1 MLNFHGG
8 ILLKGGRSRNCGD
21 PFNKKDFNNALI
33 SLGNLGDGSASV
45 VVVLR
50 VQGQIPIHD
59 MPGTALVTH
68 EVPASS

>member
-1 MLNFHGG
+1 MLNFHQG
-8 ILLKGGRSRNCGD
+8 ILLKGDTPVIVVIPSTKG
-21 PFNKKDFNNALI
+21 FQQW
-33 SLGNLGDGSASV
+33 NLGDGSPSV